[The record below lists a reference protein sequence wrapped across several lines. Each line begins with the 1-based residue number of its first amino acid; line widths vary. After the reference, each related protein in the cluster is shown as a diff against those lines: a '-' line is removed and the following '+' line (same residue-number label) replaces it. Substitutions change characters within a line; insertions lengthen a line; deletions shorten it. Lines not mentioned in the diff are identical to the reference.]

1 MWFFRHISYSL
12 AEGRTSI
19 NLIIHTRALLSRW
32 QFLRLRRLL
41 IHDIPLIPYPGS
53 LLVTICA
60 VKQLIIFHLHGAAL
74 FPPLTG
80 APWNTSYSRAYAPST
95 PSQHHHHHY
104 TPPHT
109 TTPHYTPPHTTT
121 HHYTPPHIT
130 TPHYTPPHTHTH
142 THTHTHDP
150 SLCITRETITASH
163 HSQHTGMPHFTSK
176 ETQNKNSSLCNTP
189 CKEYATHLIYM
200 HMQIR

>member
-1 MWFFRHISYSL
+1 MAHSSSFIHWLTWHKLQEIEYIMWFFRHISYSL

-121 HHYTPPHIT
+121 HHYTPPHT
-130 TPHYTPPHTHTH
+130 
-142 THTHTHDP
+142 
-150 SLCITRETITASH
+150 SL
-163 HSQHTGMPHFTSK
+163 
-176 ETQNKNSSLCNTP
+176 SLSLSLAGWALVIP
-189 CKEYATHLIYM
+189 LSALFKWLLIVL
-200 HMQIR
+200 INCCWAADW

>member
-1 MWFFRHISYSL
+1 MSSTRTTPSGGSHLWCNNNITPAIHMFQFLTKKTHHWDGFKRSMWHSSSFIHWLTWHKLQEIEYIMWFFRHISYSL

-95 PSQHHHHHY
+95 PSQHHHHHLKRLNPQQLLLSPD
-104 TPPHT
+104 TA
-109 TTPHYTPPHTTT
+109 
-121 HHYTPPHIT
+121 
-130 TPHYTPPHTHTH
+130 
-142 THTHTHDP
+142 
-150 SLCITRETITASH
+150 LQLKCTRSWD
-163 HSQHTGMPHFTSK
+163 G
-176 ETQNKNSSLCNTP
+176 
-189 CKEYATHLIYM
+189 
-200 HMQIR
+200 QIEPR